1 MAATGGPA
9 EEAETRRFSFLK
21 GDVDAAA
28 PPGNAAFDWDRAA
41 ATVRENLTEA
51 MNARHVAFLLGS
63 GCSSYVVEDE
73 DDEED
78 LIGDA
83 EDDAAGDD
91 EDDDGDEDGDD
102 KRLELGVPTMGPLAS
117 DFHDAWADDDQPNR
131 LTKAEHDLLKEK
143 LGFDADGG
151 DCAGNLERLLETLY
165 SFKFILAQTDNKEML
180 KAKDTVDAVIG
191 KVTRFITG
199 KCSDGEFSSG
209 DDTVLKLYQSFY
221 RKLIYRD
228 RGLPRPWVFTTNY
241 DLFNERAMD
250 RLGIPYCNGF
260 SGTVERRFNPAN
272 FRYALAEQLDLANRK
287 WTAVDN
293 FVYFAKLHGSIS
305 WVEEKSGLFPIREFQ
320 SPPEDGDGR
329 VMIYPTPAKQNASF
343 ASPYSDL
350 FREFQHRIVREQS
363 VLFTIG
369 YGFGDEHVNNIIFQA
384 LTVPTFR
391 LIALVPPTAG
401 GVVRTLKKLKDP
413 RIWLIGGEGPDED
426 SRAHYFDVFLE
437 KFMPDAPGDRIDK
450 AVEKVLKAVA
460 DAKDAESADG
470 DAGDDR

>member
-1 MAATGGPA
+1 MTSGIIAPTTSSKL
-9 EEAETRRFSFLK
+9 EFSFFK
-21 GDVDAAA
+21 GGEDVVASVAD
-28 PPGNAAFDWDRAA
+28 AAFDWDRAA

-63 GCSSYVVEDE
+63 GCSSYVVENEDAAEDLVGGDE
-73 DDEED
+73 DDVEN
-78 LIGDA
+78 
-83 EDDAAGDD
+83 
-91 EDDDGDEDGDD
+91 D
-102 KRLELGVPTMGPLAS
+102 KWLELGVPTMGPLAS
-117 DFHDAWADDDQPNR
+117 EFHHAWADDEHPNR
-131 LTKAEHDLLKEK
+131 LTEAEYDLLKEK

-151 DCAGNLERLLETLY
+151 DCAENLERLLETLY
-165 SFKFILAQTDNKEML
+165 SFKFILAQTYNEEML

-199 KCSDGEFSSG
+199 KCSTGEFSSG
-209 DDTVLKLYQSFY
+209 DETVLKLYQSFY

-272 FRYALAEQLDLANRK
+272 FRYALAEQLDIANRK

-293 FVYFAKLHGSIS
+293 YVYFAKLHGSIS
-305 WVEEKSGLFPIREFQ
+305 WVEEKTGLFPIRELQ
-320 SPPEDGDGR
+320 SLPEDGDGR

-350 FREFQHRIVREQS
+350 FRDFQHRTVREQS

-391 LIALVPPTAG
+391 LIALVPPNAG
-401 GVVRTLKKLKDP
+401 GVVRTLKRLKDP
-413 RIWLIGGEGPDED
+413 RIWLIGGDGPDEE
-426 SRAHYFDVFLE
+426 SKAHYFDVFLDR
-437 KFMPDAPGDRIDK
+437 FMPDAPGDRIDN

-460 DAKDAESADG
+460 DAKEADPANG
-470 DAGDDR
+470 DADDDS

>member
-1 MAATGGPA
+1 M
-9 EEAETRRFSFLK
+9 
-21 GDVDAAA
+21 A
-28 PPGNAAFDWDRAA
+28 PPDKAAFDWDSAA
-41 ATVRENLTEA
+41 ATVRQSLTEA

-63 GCSSYVVEDE
+63 GCSSFVVANEDGE
-73 DDEED
+73 DDQT
-78 LIGDA
+78 GDA
-83 EDDAAGDD
+83 ADAAGDNHD
-91 EDDDGDEDGDD
+91 EDNEDE
-102 KRLELGVPTMGPLAS
+102 KWLELGVPTMGPLAS
-117 DFHDAWADDDQPNR
+117 DFHSAWADKQNPNR
-131 LTKAEHDLLKEK
+131 LTKAEHDLLEEK
-143 LGFDADGG
+143 LGFDADDG
-151 DCAGNLERLLETLY
+151 DCASNLERLLEALY
-165 SFKFILAQTDNKEML
+165 SFKFILTRSVNEDML
-180 KAKDTVDAVIG
+180 EAKDTIDTAIS

-199 KCSDGEFSSG
+199 KCSVGEFSSG
-209 DDTVLKLYQSFY
+209 DQTVLNLYQSFY

-241 DLFNERAMD
+241 DLFSERAMD

-305 WVEEKSGLFPIREFQ
+305 WAEEKRGLFPIREFQ
-320 SPPEDGDGR
+320 SPPDDPDGR

-391 LIALVPPTAG
+391 LIALVPPNAA
-401 GVVRTLKKLKDP
+401 GVVRTLKKLNDP
-413 RIWLIGGEGPDED
+413 RIWLIGGDGPDED
-426 SRAHYFDVFLE
+426 SKAHYFNVFLE
-437 KFMPDAPGDRIDK
+437 RFMPDAPGDQIDK
-450 AVEKVLKAVA
+450 AVERVLKAIA
-460 DAKDAESADG
+460 NAKDVESANG
-470 DAGDDR
+470 DADDGG

>member
-1 MAATGGPA
+1 MTSGTVSAATSSGP
-9 EEAETRRFSFLK
+9 EFSFYK
-21 GDVDAAA
+21 GGGDAVA
-28 PPGNAAFDWDRAA
+28 PAGNAAFDWSRAA
-41 ATVRENLTEA
+41 VTVRENLTEA
-51 MNARHVAFLLGS
+51 MNARNVAFLLGS
-63 GCSSYVVEDE
+63 GCSSCQILNE

-78 LIGDA
+78 VFA
-83 EDDAAGDD
+83 DDAQASVED
-91 EDDDGDEDGDD
+91 EW
-102 KRLELGVPTMGPLAS
+102 LELGVPTMGPLAKEY
-117 DFHDAWADDDQPNR
+117 HEHWADDDNPNL
-131 LTKAEHDLLKEK
+131 LTEAEHSLLKAK
-143 LGFDADGG
+143 LGFEADGG
-151 DCAGNLERLLETLY
+151 DCAENLERLLETLY
-165 SFKFILAQTDNKEML
+165 SFKYILAQTDNEEML

-191 KVTRFITG
+191 KVTRFIAG
-199 KCSDGEFSSG
+199 KCSEGAFSAG
-209 DDTVLKLYQSFY
+209 DDTVLELYQSFY

-305 WVEEKSGLFPIREFQ
+305 WVEEKTGLFPIREFQ
-320 SPPEDGDGR
+320 SPPEDVDGR

-391 LIALVPPTAG
+391 LIALVPPNAG

-413 RIWLIGGEGPDED
+413 RIWLIGGDGPENG
-426 SRAHYFDVFLE
+426 SKAHYFNVFLE
-437 KFMPDAPGDRIDK
+437 KFMPDAPGDKIDK
-450 AVEKVLKAVA
+450 AVENVLKAVA
-460 DAKDAESADG
+460 DAKEAESADG